1 VSETT
6 NAVLLSV
13 TTSVGVFTSLLPPFG
28 EVRKSVGNPDMVN
41 DVRMGELA
49 AGSLV
54 VTIGL
59 IASSMVKNP
68 TPAMV
73 SIVFAGALVCMYES
87 VLAAT
92 PKEKMNV

>member
-1 VSETT
+1 MSETT

-13 TTSVGVFTSLLPPFG
+13 TSSVGVFTSLLPPFA
-28 EVRKSVGNPDMVN
+28 EVRKAQGNEDLTN
-41 DVRMGELA
+41 DVRMGEIA

-59 IASSMVKNP
+59 IASSMVKSP
-68 TPAMV
+68 APAMV
-73 SIVFAGALVCMYES
+73 SVAFAAGMVAMYES

-92 PKEKMNV
+92 PKETQNV